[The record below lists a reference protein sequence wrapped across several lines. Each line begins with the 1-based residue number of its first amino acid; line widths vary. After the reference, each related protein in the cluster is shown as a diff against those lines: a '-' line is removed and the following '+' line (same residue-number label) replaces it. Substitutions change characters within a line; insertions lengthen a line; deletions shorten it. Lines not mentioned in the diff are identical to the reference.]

1 MIPAIDPLELRRQI
15 QALPDAAK
23 AAAGAL
29 FTECQWPK
37 LDSGEWTRD
46 RLWNAAV
53 LIHEAVEA
61 EGFAAWVYPIDTA
74 PLVERIAALP
84 DDLADFAAENVREAE
99 VPNVAR
105 PRLWTLEHWTIA
117 DAALEHAEALAAK
130 RLRHVHAALGA
141 AAVGYTGDITSD
153 EGRHEI
159 VSIVTGG
166 RTESSRKLTGPEA
179 RHLADWAEA
188 IASGVSVELEPLT
201 VDWKAE
207 AKRLGTTQADL
218 LKEAK
223 TWAKF
228 HHLEAPKALGDI
240 TSHRLIAA
248 LLTTADD
255 GETIMETTAP
265 AVAGLP
271 PEDTHAEE
279 IADAA
284 ANHGETFESD
294 AHEGALATV
303 TAPPEV
309 DLAAAIDQNADDHA
323 QVLALLEK
331 GAEEREELSAR
342 LTNVEKTLGLILD
355 FLKSTTTQAGA
366 LIATAAVT
374 LPSVLQ

>member
-15 QALPDAAK
+15 QALPDTAR
-23 AAAGAL
+23 AAAAAL
-29 FTECQWPK
+29 FTEHQWPK
-37 LDSGEWTRD
+37 LDSGEWTREQ
-46 RLWNAAV
+46 LWNAAV
-53 LIHEAVEA
+53 LIHDAVGA
-61 EGFAAWVYPIDTA
+61 EGYAAWVYPLDTA
-74 PLVERIAALP
+74 PILERIQALP
-84 DDLADFAAENVREAE
+84 DDLADFAADNVRDAE
-99 VPNVAR
+99 VPNVAY
-105 PRLWTLEHWTIA
+105 PRKWTLEHWTTV

-130 RLRHVHAALGA
+130 RQRHVHAALNGA
-141 AAVGYTGDITSD
+141 SAYFDGPPTDAQ
-153 EGRHEI
+153 RHD
-159 VSIVTGG
+159 VVRIVTGG
-166 RTESSRKLTGPEA
+166 RTESSKELTGPEA

-188 IASGVSVELEPLT
+188 VATGANVGHIEPLV

-207 AKRLGTTQADL
+207 AKRLGTIQADL
-218 LKEAK
+218 LKDAK
-223 TWAKF
+223 AWAKF
-228 HHLEAPKALGDI
+228 HDLEAPAKLGDI